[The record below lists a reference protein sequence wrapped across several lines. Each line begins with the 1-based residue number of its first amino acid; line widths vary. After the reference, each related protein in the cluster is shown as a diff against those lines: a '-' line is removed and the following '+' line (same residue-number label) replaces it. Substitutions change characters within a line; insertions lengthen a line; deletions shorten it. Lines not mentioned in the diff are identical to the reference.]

1 MPEDQGLPRLFA
13 VVVVA
18 TAALLAG
25 LATVQGF
32 VLALAI
38 PPLVLVGW
46 ALWQAP
52 RRLNLDVRRHL
63 DQDRV
68 AQGEHIRTVL
78 TVEDREE
85 ALDETQ
91 ETFITVLR
99 KAGSF
104 EGRSAFSTWLYRVAV
119 NTCYTMLRKKGRRP
133 TAPLPE
139 AHDPPDLSASDR
151 FRSAELRPML
161 EDALATLPE
170 EFGPAVLLSDLE
182 GLPLQSVAEILEI
195 PLGTVKSRVFRGRKL
210 LAAHLGN
217 LMAASGYPK
226 EDEA

>member
-1 MPEDQGLPRLFA
+1 MSRPDDS
-13 VVVVA
+13 
-18 TAALLAG
+18 ALRDDSVLIQRYLAG
-25 LATVQGF
+25 DSRAFDQLMEAHEGRVF
-32 VLALAI
+32 AI
-38 PPLVLVGW
+38 SLRIL
-46 ALWQAP
+46 
-52 RRLNLDVRRHL
+52 R
-63 DQDRV
+63 
-68 AQGEHIRTVL
+68 
-78 TVEDREE
+78 DREE
-85 ALDETQ
+85 ALDATQ

-133 TAPLPE
+133 TAPLPDT
-139 AHDPPDLSASDR
+139 HDPPDLSATDR
-151 FRSAELRPML
+151 IRSAELRPML
-161 EDALATLPE
+161 EEALATLPE

-210 LAAHLGN
+210 LAGHLGN